1 VFLGL
6 QVQGCVCVCVCVC
19 ARACVQGVCRVCVY
33 VPGVCVCVQGV
44 CVCAGCVCR
53 VCVCVQGV
61 CVCVQGVCVCV
72 CVAGVGMVE
81 KGEFWLS
88 TGEVGTRAMP
98 IPTIPSWELIKKTRT
113 HG

>member
-1 VFLGL
+1 L
-6 QVQGCVCVCVCVC
+6 VC
-19 ARACVQGVCRVCVY
+19 G
-33 VPGVCVCVQGV
+33 GG
-44 CVCAGCVCR
+44 G
-53 VCVCVQGV
+53 
-61 CVCVQGVCVCV
+61 
-72 CVAGVGMVE
+72 GMVE